1 MNPIERRLARLEEA
15 AQTRIAAHDE
25 ADDAVL
31 RELYGADVL
40 AGVKAGRIDPVSL
53 LPRELIAYLNGD
65 PTPLPPNLRAGVDL
79 IAAEYEAKR
88 RGGRAL

>member
-1 MNPIERRLARLEEA
+1 MNSFERRVARLEEA
-15 AQTRIAAHDE
+15 ERGRITAHDE

-53 LPRELIAYLNGD
+53 LPHELIAYLNGG
-65 PTPLPPNLRAGVDL
+65 PTPLPPNLHAGLDL
-79 IAAEYEAKR
+79 FVAECEAKR
-88 RGGRAL
+88 RGGRAP

>member
-40 AGVKAGRIDPVSL
+40 AG
-53 LPRELIAYLNGD
+53 E
-65 PTPLPPNLRAGVDL
+65 
-79 IAAEYEAKR
+79 
-88 RGGRAL
+88 GGAD